1 MIYVVIVLTIL
12 LLSTCCACWILF
24 KRLENVI
31 MRHEELGEQINESLD
46 VLDDVYRNIVRISE
60 LPVFYDDPV
69 VHDVI
74 SNIKRAHAAVLMIAN
89 KIVTIDDD
97 EEQEV
102 DSQDKKDE

>member
-1 MIYVVIVLTIL
+1 
-12 LLSTCCACWILF
+12 
-24 KRLENVI
+24 

-60 LPVFYDDPV
+60 MPVFYDDPV

-74 SNIKRAHAAVLMIAN
+74 SNIKRAHATVLMIAN

-97 EEQEV
+97 EEQEL
-102 DSQDKKDE
+102 DLRSER